1 MVAKSVKETMDDFT
15 RKSAEGTGIDKKII
29 KQAEK
34 IIDKTPG
41 FKAIRSIKDGMKY
54 SEINSGVN
62 CQEYKDN
69 YDKIKWNT
77 DKPKP
82 TFKVKVNGKVV
93 SDPDEEE

>member
-1 MVAKSVKETMDDFT
+1 MDEFT
-15 RKSAEGTGIDKKII
+15 RKSNEGSGIDKKIL

-69 YDKIKWNT
+69 YDKITWNK
-77 DKPKP
+77 DKTKSK
-82 TFKVKVNGKVV
+82 FKVRVNGKVV
-93 SDPDEEE
+93 SDPDEE

>member
-1 MVAKSVKETMDDFT
+1 MDEFT
-15 RKSAEGTGIDKKII
+15 RNSSEGSGIDKKIL

-41 FKAIRSIKDGMKY
+41 FKEIRSIKDGMKY

-62 CQEYKDN
+62 CQQYKDN
-69 YDKIKWNT
+69 YDKITWNK

-82 TFKVKVNGKVV
+82 KFKVRVNGKVIN
-93 SDPDEEE
+93 DEEE